1 MTPNQLAVIA
11 EVLRQIG
18 PQKDAPRTERNR
30 PGKPKHTPIE
40 VPPPPDAM
48 VQELADLIG
57 EFGRHV
63 PESLAD
69 VKTEDLDF
77 YDIAL
82 AYGMKFR
89 RSVIAGSRLWDAEWA
104 RAFHWFASKVKSVL
118 ENVRYQLGAEIA
130 DFQQHIIAPRLREA
144 AMELNE
150 DAVDLAAQFMMI
162 ALNGWDPARGNL
174 RSYVRAWLLGGLVN
188 FQNEAFAQSPY
199 YRLLVQRE
207 QLLHADTAFHLCP
220 KCRRT
225 ANYPHATECAQ
236 CHCAGEYFVEVA
248 AEKIVAV
255 NFESE
260 LALAAHGMAHSRST
274 AELQER
280 KALHR
285 DDSPCHAWL
294 ERRTRA
300 GTDETWLYFE
310 TADERLSDR
319 EFTILVGET
328 SHAVRLT
335 PTSDGYA
342 IASIPLD
349 LPYAEAARLLPA
361 GSFFQ
366 SAE

>member
-236 CHCAGEYFVEVA
+236 CHCAGEHLEITAFPRFGVPGVTFAGNQFRRVDGEIREAIGNSDEPGKTRSVPVYVLRHEVENPTGQRGEWKCVA
-248 AEKIVAV
+248 GKWKGRKVSGRDSDLMVFCKPLLVEPDQFT
-255 NFESE
+255 N
-260 LALAAHGMAHSRST
+260 
-274 AELQER
+274 LQE
-280 KALHR
+280 L
-285 DDSPCHAWL
+285 
-294 ERRTRA
+294 
-300 GTDETWLYFE
+300 
-310 TADERLSDR
+310 
-319 EFTILVGET
+319 
-328 SHAVRLT
+328 
-335 PTSDGYA
+335 
-342 IASIPLD
+342 
-349 LPYAEAARLLPA
+349 
-361 GSFFQ
+361 
-366 SAE
+366 